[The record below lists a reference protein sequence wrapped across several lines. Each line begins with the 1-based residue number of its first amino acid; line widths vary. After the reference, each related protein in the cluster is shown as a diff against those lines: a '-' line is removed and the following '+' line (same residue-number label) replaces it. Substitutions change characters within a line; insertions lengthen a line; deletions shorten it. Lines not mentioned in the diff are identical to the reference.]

1 VSQSSVAMEFLLN
14 ACYYVTLFLIPIAF
28 YSLLFKH
35 KTENRFFTNRGKK
48 RGLSIANRIFPVSDW
63 FYLVKLIFAR
73 PAIKKYQKKCR
84 NSLDEATK
92 KSLENPKEITS
103 DIVKQSSF
111 DVIARPTRVY
121 FSTTTTTTSTVW
133 TRKATVCR

>member
-35 KTENRFFTNRGKK
+35 KTENRFFTNR
-48 RGLSIANRIFPVSDW
+48 DW

>member
-1 VSQSSVAMEFLLN
+1 MEFLLN

-35 KTENRFFTNRGKK
+35 KTENRFFTNR
-48 RGLSIANRIFPVSDW
+48 DW

-103 DIVKQSSF
+103 DIVKQSTF